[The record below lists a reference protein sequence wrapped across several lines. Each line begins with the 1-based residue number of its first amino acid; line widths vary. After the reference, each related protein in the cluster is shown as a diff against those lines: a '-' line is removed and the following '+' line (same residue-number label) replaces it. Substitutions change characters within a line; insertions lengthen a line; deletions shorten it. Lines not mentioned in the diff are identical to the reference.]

1 MLKVDQ
7 DLTRV
12 LMLQDT
18 LGARQTGHFD
28 HDANAMSGPIARMV
42 RGQDTLAATDPVKVA
57 VTVRLK
63 LDPRSGEYLGA

>member
-12 LMLQDT
+12 LMLQES
-18 LGARQTGHFD
+18 LGVRQTTNFD
-28 HDANAMSGPIARMV
+28 SDAKAMSGPAVGMV
-42 RGQDTLAATDPVKVA
+42 RGLDSLSTTDPAKVA

-63 LDPRSGEYLGA
+63 LDPKSGEYLGV